1 MIRRPPRSTLFPYTT
16 LFRSK
21 ALAAIAAGSFKDETF
36 PVDVKITSL
45 PSGNGASSKPKSA
58 PQPVTQTLTFSV
70 DEGPRAD
77 TSIEAL
83 AKLKPAFQVKGT
95 VTAGKSSQKSDGG
108 AAAVVVSDARAKSLG
123 VKPLARF
130 VAYATAGVLPE
141 EFGIGPVAA
150 IPKAL
155 KLAGLQDRKS
165 TRLNSSHGY
174 ISYAVFCLKKKTY
187 ER

>member
-95 VTAGKSSQKSDGG
+95 LTPGKTLPTSH
-108 AAAVVVSDARAKSLG
+108 AAPAALG
-123 VKPLARF
+123 R
-130 VAYATAGVLPE
+130 ATAG
-141 EFGIGPVAA
+141 
-150 IPKAL
+150 PK
-155 KLAGLQDRKS
+155 
-165 TRLNSSHGY
+165 
-174 ISYAVFCLKKKTY
+174 CL
-187 ER
+187 